1 MEKRKAAARSATRE
15 EEEVGSQQPGAR
27 DSDTESDDDNDL
39 VLELLAQNECG
50 ADDGVGHNT

>member
-1 MEKRKAAARSATRE
+1 MEKRKVAARASTR
-15 EEEVGSQQPGAR
+15 QQPGAR

-50 ADDGVGHNT
+50 AGDGVGHNT